1 MWIALAVLAWW
12 HPVRWLE
19 RDSSCMGMA
28 SSRHE
33 GSENG
38 QGKQGV
44 DVRELTEMRKDAKV

>member
-1 MWIALAVLAWW
+1 
-12 HPVRWLE
+12 
-19 RDSSCMGMA
+19 MGMA